1 MERAQLVK
9 RTASRR
15 NNANDQNQQT
25 MKSKM
30 HNYKQPLYI
39 VTAGNL
45 ASGFP
50 LCLLEACTQGPCHQ
64 CAWGHYEITS
74 SFLSVFTPFC

>member
-1 MERAQLVK
+1 MEREQLAK
-9 RTASRR
+9 RPASRT

-25 MKSKM
+25 MESKM
-30 HNYKQPLYI
+30 HNYKQSLYI
-39 VTAGNL
+39 VTARNV

-64 CAWGHYEITS
+64 CA
-74 SFLSVFTPFC
+74 

>member
-1 MERAQLVK
+1 MEVIRRNVNRLYYKQHLLISGE
-9 RTASRR
+9 RTASRT

-25 MKSKM
+25 MESKM

-39 VTAGNL
+39 VTARNL

-64 CAWGHYEITS
+64 RA
-74 SFLSVFTPFC
+74 

>member
-1 MERAQLVK
+1 MGREQLAK
-9 RTASRR
+9 RTASSR

-25 MKSKM
+25 MESKM

-39 VTAGNL
+39 VTARNL

-50 LCLLEACTQGPCHQ
+50 LCLLDAYTQGPCHQ
-64 CAWGHYEITS
+64 RA
-74 SFLSVFTPFC
+74 